1 MIIPLVAGLSILIVS
16 GVVNTYISCALLSDN
31 PSDKNKKDS

>member
-1 MIIPLVAGLSILIVS
+1 MIVPLVAGLSILIIS

-31 PSDKNKKDS
+31 SSDKNKKNS